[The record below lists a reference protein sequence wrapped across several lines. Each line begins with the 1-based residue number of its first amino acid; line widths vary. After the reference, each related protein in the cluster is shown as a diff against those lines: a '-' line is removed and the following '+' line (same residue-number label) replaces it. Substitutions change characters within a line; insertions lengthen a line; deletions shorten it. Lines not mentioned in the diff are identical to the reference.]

1 MLAFYLSLAQ
11 TEAEKGKFERIYCQY
26 KNLMLS
32 CAYSILKDESLS
44 EDAVHD
50 AFMRILKNL
59 SKIDEV
65 DSPRTRGFVAVI
77 TENAAK
83 TIYNK
88 LNRVKL
94 IELDETIPMDENIEQ
109 SAEQN
114 ITAEFIAEK
123 ISLLPDNYRSVMT
136 LRYFNGLN
144 DKEISDVLG
153 ISHALVR
160 KRLERGRKAL
170 GKLLGGIIDE

>member
-1 MLAFYLSLAQ
+1 MLSFYLALA
-11 TEAEKGKFERIYCQY
+11 ESEEEKGKFERIYHNY
-26 KNLMLS
+26 KNIMLS

-50 AFMRILKNL
+50 AFMRILSNL

-65 DSPRTRGFVAVI
+65 DSPRTRGFVVVV
-77 TENAAK
+77 TENVAK

-88 LNRVKL
+88 RNRVKL
-94 IELDETIPMDENIEQ
+94 IELDENIPYDESLEQ

-114 ITAEFIAEK
+114 ITAEYIAEK
-123 ISLLPDNYRSVMT
+123 IALLPDNYKSVMT
-136 LRYFNGLN
+136 LRYSHGLS
-144 DKEISDVLG
+144 DKEIASVLG
-153 ISHALVR
+153 ISHSLVR

-170 GKLLGGIIDE
+170 GKLLGGIING